1 MQKIILAYNFT
12 PERLQALKLIC
23 MMLRTQLRAVAR
35 AELLQPVGYLAGLP
49 EMASVSEAYSGD
61 EGQEEM
67 LLMCGFSRQDLD
79 RLLAAVKKGKLRQ
92 VALKA
97 MLTGGLVLLLP
108 RERTS
113 RWRQGAIL
121 LLLADSLVRLSPGAG
136 ELKLGI
142 AMALLGAPFFLWLL
156 WRKRELIP

>member
-35 AELLQPVGYLAGLP
+35 EELLQPVGYLVGLP
-49 EMASVSEAYSGD
+49 EVAPVSEAYSGD

-97 MLTGGLVLLLP
+97 MLTPTNYTWSGLQLLQ
-108 RERTS
+108 E
-113 RWRQGAIL
+113 
-121 LLLADSLVRLSPGAG
+121 LSQEHAYMHGKNAG
-136 ELKLGI
+136 K
-142 AMALLGAPFFLWLL
+142 
-156 WRKRELIP
+156 

>member
-35 AELLQPVGYLAGLP
+35 EELLQVGYLAGLS
-49 EMASVSEAYSGD
+49 EVASVSEAYSGD

-79 RLLAAVKKGKLRQ
+79 RLLAAIKKGKLRQ

-97 MLTGGLVLLLP
+97 MLTSTNCTWSGLQLLQ
-108 RERTS
+108 E
-113 RWRQGAIL
+113 
-121 LLLADSLVRLSPGAG
+121 LSQEHAYMHGKNAG
-136 ELKLGI
+136 K
-142 AMALLGAPFFLWLL
+142 
-156 WRKRELIP
+156 

>member
-35 AELLQPVGYLAGLP
+35 EELLQPVGYLAGLSEVAP
-49 EMASVSEAYSGD
+49 VSEAYSGD
-61 EGQEEM
+61 EGQM

-79 RLLAAVKKGKLRQ
+79 RLLAAIKKGKLRQ

-97 MLTGGLVLLLP
+97 MLTPTNCTWSGLQLLQ
-108 RERTS
+108 E
-113 RWRQGAIL
+113 
-121 LLLADSLVRLSPGAG
+121 LSQEHAYMHGKNAG
-136 ELKLGI
+136 K
-142 AMALLGAPFFLWLL
+142 
-156 WRKRELIP
+156 

>member
-35 AELLQPVGYLAGLP
+35 EELLQPVGYLAGLSEVAP
-49 EMASVSEAYSGD
+49 ASEAYSGD

-97 MLTGGLVLLLP
+97 MLTPTNCTWNGLQLLS
-108 RERTS
+108 E
-113 RWRQGAIL
+113 
-121 LLLADSLVRLSPGAG
+121 LSQEHAYMHGKNAG
-136 ELKLGI
+136 K
-142 AMALLGAPFFLWLL
+142 
-156 WRKRELIP
+156 

>member
-23 MMLRTQLRAVAR
+23 MMLRTQLRAVTR
-35 AELLQPVGYLAGLP
+35 EELLQPVGYLAGLP
-49 EMASVSEAYSGD
+49 EVASVSEAYSGD

-67 LLMCGFSRQDLD
+67 LLMCGQDLD

-97 MLTGGLVLLLP
+97 MLTPTNCTWSGLQLLSELQQ
-108 RERTS
+108 EHAYMH
-113 RWRQGAIL
+113 GKN
-121 LLLADSLVRLSPGAG
+121 AG
-136 ELKLGI
+136 K
-142 AMALLGAPFFLWLL
+142 
-156 WRKRELIP
+156 

>member
-23 MMLRTQLRAVAR
+23 MMLRTQLRAVTR
-35 AELLQPVGYLAGLP
+35 EELLQPVGYLAGLP
-49 EMASVSEAYSGD
+49 VAPVSEAYSGD

-67 LLMCGFSRQDLD
+67 LLMCGFTRQDLD

-97 MLTGGLVLLLP
+97 MLTPTNCTWSGLQLLS
-108 RERTS
+108 E
-113 RWRQGAIL
+113 
-121 LLLADSLVRLSPGAG
+121 LSQEHAYMHGKNAG
-136 ELKLGI
+136 K
-142 AMALLGAPFFLWLL
+142 
-156 WRKRELIP
+156 

>member
-23 MMLRTQLRAVAR
+23 MMLRTQLRTVAR
-35 AELLQPVGYLAGLP
+35 EELLQPVGYLAGLSEVAP
-49 EMASVSEAYSGD
+49 VSEAYSGD

-67 LLMCGFSRQDLD
+67 LLMCGFTRQDLD

-97 MLTGGLVLLLP
+97 MLTSTNCTWSGLQLLS
-108 RERTS
+108 E
-113 RWRQGAIL
+113 
-121 LLLADSLVRLSPGAG
+121 LSQEHAYMHGKNAG
-136 ELKLGI
+136 K
-142 AMALLGAPFFLWLL
+142 
-156 WRKRELIP
+156 

>member
-35 AELLQPVGYLAGLP
+35 EELLQPVGYLAGLSEVAP
-49 EMASVSEAYSGD
+49 ASEAYSGD
-61 EGQEEM
+61 KGQEEM

-79 RLLAAVKKGKLRQ
+79 RLLAAIKKGKLRQ

-97 MLTGGLVLLLP
+97 MLTPTNCTWNGLQLLQ
-108 RERTS
+108 E
-113 RWRQGAIL
+113 
-121 LLLADSLVRLSPGAG
+121 LSQEHAYMHGKNAG
-136 ELKLGI
+136 K
-142 AMALLGAPFFLWLL
+142 
-156 WRKRELIP
+156 

>member
-35 AELLQPVGYLAGLP
+35 EELLQPVGYLAGLP
-49 EMASVSEAYSGD
+49 EAYSGD

-97 MLTGGLVLLLP
+97 MLTPTNCTWSGLQLLQ
-108 RERTS
+108 E
-113 RWRQGAIL
+113 
-121 LLLADSLVRLSPGAG
+121 LSQEHAYMHGKNAG
-136 ELKLGI
+136 K
-142 AMALLGAPFFLWLL
+142 
-156 WRKRELIP
+156 

>member
-35 AELLQPVGYLAGLP
+35 EELLQPVGYLAGLSDVAP
-49 EMASVSEAYSGD
+49 VSEAYSGD

-67 LLMCGFSRQDLD
+67 LLMYGFSRQDLD
-79 RLLAAVKKGKLRQ
+79 RLLAAIKKGKLRQ

-97 MLTGGLVLLLP
+97 MLTHTNCTWSGLQLLQ
-108 RERTS
+108 E
-113 RWRQGAIL
+113 
-121 LLLADSLVRLSPGAG
+121 LSQEHAYMHGKNAG
-136 ELKLGI
+136 K
-142 AMALLGAPFFLWLL
+142 
-156 WRKRELIP
+156 

>member
-35 AELLQPVGYLAGLP
+35 EELLQPVGYLAGLSEVAP
-49 EMASVSEAYSGD
+49 VSDAYSGD

-79 RLLAAVKKGKLRQ
+79 RLLAAIKKGKLRQ

-97 MLTGGLVLLLP
+97 MLTSTNCTWSGLQLLQ
-108 RERTS
+108 E
-113 RWRQGAIL
+113 
-121 LLLADSLVRLSPGAG
+121 LSQEHAYMHGKNAG
-136 ELKLGI
+136 K
-142 AMALLGAPFFLWLL
+142 
-156 WRKRELIP
+156 

>member
-35 AELLQPVGYLAGLP
+35 EELLGYLAGLP
-49 EMASVSEAYSGD
+49 EVASVSEAYSGD

-67 LLMCGFSRQDLD
+67 LLMCGFTRQDLD

-97 MLTGGLVLLLP
+97 MLTPTNCTWSGLQLLS
-108 RERTS
+108 E
-113 RWRQGAIL
+113 
-121 LLLADSLVRLSPGAG
+121 LSQEHAYMHGKNAG
-136 ELKLGI
+136 K
-142 AMALLGAPFFLWLL
+142 
-156 WRKRELIP
+156 

>member
-23 MMLRTQLRAVAR
+23 MMLRTQLRAVTR
-35 AELLQPVGYLAGLP
+35 EELLQPVGYLAGLP
-49 EMASVSEAYSGD
+49 EVASVSEAYSGD

-79 RLLAAVKKGKLRQ
+79 RLLAAIKKGKLRQ

-97 MLTGGLVLLLP
+97 MLTPTNCTWSGLQLLQELSQ
-108 RERTS
+108 EHAYMHGKNAANSKIAAAGSFT
-113 RWRQGAIL
+113 GVKAL
-121 LLLADSLVRLSPGAG
+121 SL
-136 ELKLGI
+136 I
-142 AMALLGAPFFLWLL
+142 
-156 WRKRELIP
+156 

>member
-35 AELLQPVGYLAGLP
+35 EELLQPVGYLAGLS
-49 EMASVSEAYSGD
+49 EVASVSEAYSGD

-79 RLLAAVKKGKLRQ
+79 RLLAAIKKGKLRQ

-97 MLTGGLVLLLP
+97 MLTP
-108 RERTS
+108 PT
-113 RWRQGAIL
+113 A
-121 LLLADSLVRLSPGAG
+121 PGAACSFCRS
-136 ELKLGI
+136 L
-142 AMALLGAPFFLWLL
+142 ARSM
-156 WRKRELIP
+156 LICMVKMQVNKQNCRCR

>member
-35 AELLQPVGYLAGLP
+35 KELLQPVGYLAGLP
-49 EMASVSEAYSGD
+49 EVASVSEVYSGD

-97 MLTGGLVLLLP
+97 MLTHTNCTWSGLQLLQ
-108 RERTS
+108 E
-113 RWRQGAIL
+113 
-121 LLLADSLVRLSPGAG
+121 LSQEHAYMHGKNAG
-136 ELKLGI
+136 K
-142 AMALLGAPFFLWLL
+142 
-156 WRKRELIP
+156 

>member
-35 AELLQPVGYLAGLP
+35 EELLQPVGYLAGLSEVAP
-49 EMASVSEAYSGD
+49 VSEAYSGD

-79 RLLAAVKKGKLRQ
+79 RLLAAVKKGKMRQ

-97 MLTGGLVLLLP
+97 MLTPTNCTWNGLQLLQ
-108 RERTS
+108 E
-113 RWRQGAIL
+113 
-121 LLLADSLVRLSPGAG
+121 LSQEHAYMHGKNAG
-136 ELKLGI
+136 K
-142 AMALLGAPFFLWLL
+142 
-156 WRKRELIP
+156 